1 MAEPEDKG
9 PGAAGPRQSVSLL
22 CCHAAFFHLGWRSP
36 HQAPPGVRSSALVAW
51 EEPLLQAA
59 GLCTGYRAEYRL
71 QGRVQ
76 GAEPSTGCRAVHR
89 AQSRVQAATGCRAVH
104 RAQSRV
110 QAAGL
115 CTGHRAEYRLQGCAQ
130 GTEPSTGCYRLQG
143 CAQGTE
149 PSTGCY
155 RLQGCAQG
163 TEPSTGCYRLQ
174 GCAQGTEPS
183 TGCYRL
189 QGCAQGAEPCPGCRA
204 EHRLQRC
211 AQPRRAAVAPREVC
225 PCARRGRCQGQGV
238 PGQEPLPSRQVQAV
252 GLRRAHGAASMTSP
266 GTKASWLSQ
275 PTVKSVLVYR
285 NGDPFFPGRR
295 IVIHEKKVSNFD
307 VFLKEVTGGVQA
319 PFGAVRN
326 IYTPRGGHRVRQ
338 LEELQS
344 GEQYVAGGREAFK
357 KLNYLDIGET
367 KKKPVEVNNEVKPVT
382 HSRITASARFRKP
395 LQEPYTIL
403 LYTVDGKLVQNGSDL
418 ENGQIYVAVGR
429 EKFKKLP
436 YGDLLSKST
445 TRRPQGSK
453 TSVQPPTVG
462 SQKSKGSGNDGQS
475 KSTIG
480 SSDQGENSSSPQ
492 LPKRK
497 DKKTQKPENS
507 VSGQHFSNHSTKVK
521 QTVKASTGVLQ
532 DNDEDIYKARKEE
545 SEMWE
550 AVEVQEDEDTLVEV
564 PLDQRPA
571 ETVDEEENV
580 EEENDRGEEAYKGEE
595 KYPELNGEETVE
607 TDKETT
613 EVEEN
618 KKKLNENYEDETRET
633 QNVDQAEEKE
643 LIHLNGKNSEGNGEG
658 MEHLNYQGDL
668 QPEEEIKE
676 DAGSQNQVDPGLENT
691 STNPRVTVTS
701 PQESEKNDQSTD
713 CAAVA

>member
-1 MAEPEDKG
+1 MA
-9 PGAAGPRQSVSLL
+9 
-22 CCHAAFFHLGWRSP
+22 
-36 HQAPPGVRSSALVAW
+36 
-51 EEPLLQAA
+51 
-59 GLCTGYRAEYRL
+59 
-71 QGRVQ
+71 
-76 GAEPSTGCRAVHR
+76 
-89 AQSRVQAATGCRAVH
+89 
-104 RAQSRV
+104 
-110 QAAGL
+110 
-115 CTGHRAEYRLQGCAQ
+115 
-130 GTEPSTGCYRLQG
+130 
-143 CAQGTE
+143 
-149 PSTGCY
+149 
-155 RLQGCAQG
+155 
-163 TEPSTGCYRLQ
+163 
-174 GCAQGTEPS
+174 
-183 TGCYRL
+183 
-189 QGCAQGAEPCPGCRA
+189 
-204 EHRLQRC
+204 
-211 AQPRRAAVAPREVC
+211 
-225 PCARRGRCQGQGV
+225 
-238 PGQEPLPSRQVQAV
+238 
-252 GLRRAHGAASMTSP
+252 SP

-275 PTVKSVLVYR
+275 PAVKSVLVYR

-344 GEQYVAGGREAFK
+344 GEQYVAGGPEAFK

-367 KKKPVEVNNEVKPVT
+367 KKKPAEVNNEVKPVT
-382 HSRITASARFRKP
+382 HSRITVSARFRKP
-395 LQEPYTIL
+395 LQEPYTIFL
-403 LYTVDGKLVQNGSDL
+403 IANGDLISPAVRLLIPRKTLNHWDHILEMVTGKVTLRSGAVHRLYTVDGKLVQNGSEL
-418 ENGQIYVAVGR
+418 ENGQIYIAVGR

-445 TRRPQGSK
+445 MRRPQGSK
-453 TSVQPPTVG
+453 TSVLPPIVG
-462 SQKSKGSGNDGQS
+462 SRKSKGSGNDRQS

-497 DKKTQKPENS
+497 DKKSQNPENS
-507 VSGQHFSNHSTKVK
+507 GSRQHFSNHSTKVK
-521 QTVKASTGVLQ
+521 QAVKALPGVLQ
-532 DNDEDIYKARKEE
+532 DNGEDIYKAREE
-545 SEMWE
+545 GSEMWG

-595 KYPELNGEETVE
+595 EYSEANGEESGETV
-607 TDKETT
+607 KERI

-618 KKKLNENYEDETRET
+618 KKKLNENYADEAGKT

-643 LIHLNGKNSEGNGEG
+643 LIHLNGKNHEGNGEG
-658 MEHLNYQGDL
+658 IEHLKYQGDL

-676 DAGSQNQVDPGLENT
+676 DSGSQNQDDPGLEKT

-701 PQESEKNDQSTD
+701 PQESEKKEQSNDY
-713 CAAVA
+713 AAVA